1 MLKIE
6 KELEAASFSLIA
18 SSGVKQTYIT
28 GWERVRL

>member
-18 SSGVKQTYIT
+18 SSGVKPTYIT
-28 GWERVRL
+28 RRLNIR

>member
-18 SSGVKQTYIT
+18 SSGHKQTFFMPA
-28 GWERVRL
+28 

>member
-18 SSGVKQTYIT
+18 SSGVKPTYIT

>member
-18 SSGVKQTYIT
+18 SSGVKRTYFT
-28 GWERVRL
+28 QGRNVR